1 MALSSLDER
10 DLLLPLAEGIREDPM
25 WQTFLARLRQRT
37 TATWAC
43 LLVRMAPV
51 AHLPPITR
59 IVAERPDLPEP
70 DFDWL
75 SDQGLLPYAALRP
88 GRVYAL
94 EEMLDFAAPAAAER
108 QQEELKRAGIAH
120 ARFIRIVSRGENNA
134 WIVLLSERRPFDA
147 ADSALLTALS
157 PHLSVAL
164 DTLGELGAHQLRTA
178 MAEQALALLGIGQV
192 ALDREGRAILAD
204 PLANRV
210 LGARSGQRPALASE
224 EGEALTAGCRAML
237 RAPAAERRVVHLAG
251 RETTTDLLL
260 RPLPAPM
267 GTAVVAVG
275 AVRLPQATERR
286 ATPRILAELLGLSER
301 EAALADAMSRG
312 ASILEAGAELQ
323 LTPETARNYTKRAY
337 AKTGANGQ
345 ADLVRQVLTGLAPLA

>member
-10 DLLLPLAEGIREDPM
+10 DLLLPLSEGIRENPM

-37 TATWAC
+37 GATWAC
-43 LLVRMAPV
+43 LLVRMSPT

-59 IVAERPDLPEP
+59 VVAERPDLPDP
-70 DFDWL
+70 DFDRL
-75 SDQGLLPYAALRP
+75 SKLGLIPYAALRT

-94 EEMLDFAAPAAAER
+94 EEMLDFGAPDAAER
-108 QQEELKRAGIAH
+108 QRAGLKQAGIAH
-120 ARFIRIVSRGENNA
+120 ARFIRIASRAENHA

-157 PHLSVAL
+157 PHLAVAL

-178 MAEQALALLGIGQV
+178 MAEQALALLGIGQA
-192 ALDREGRAILAD
+192 ALDRDGHVILAD
-204 PLANRV
+204 ALASRA
-210 LGARSGQRPALASE
+210 LGSRAGQRPALSTT
-224 EGEALTAGCRAML
+224 EAESLAEACSAMV
-237 RAPAAERRVVHLAG
+237 RAPVATRRVVNLSG
-251 RETTTDLLL
+251 REAQRMLL

-275 AVRLPQATERR
+275 AVRLPQPTGQR
-286 ATPRILAELLGLSER
+286 ASPRILAELLGLSER

-312 ASILEAGAELQ
+312 ASILDAGAELQ

-337 AKTGANGQ
+337 AKSGATGQ